1 MAKFRLK
8 TRKFTGINDVSA
20 SSQANEYFN
29 ADFDSLK
36 GEGEKKKPRFR
47 VKSYSD
53 EGEIPVSKDDS
64 IISDINGRKV
74 NPSMPGDPTVVE
86 RNDFVQG
93 WGNNPFYFSIDPYV
107 SAPLLTKV
115 QDGIYVG
122 TLAGNRLEYKD
133 QSILLGV
140 TVTTSYPTPV
150 IAIVKGDKVHIF
162 KQTQFTDKVTKTFS
176 ENKITN
182 EQEFREY
189 AHNLMQNAHGEDY
202 SPEVTDRVVDGLL
215 KDHRTTRNYGEL
227 VGRLQE
233 SLGEDKRYSSEGS
246 NAPIVPP
253 NQMPPPGAMPPP
265 PQDPMGPPPPG
276 MGDPSMQQPP
286 MGMDP
291 NMAVGQP
298 GDEMGPPPN
307 PYNFGFNVVN
317 AVPSMETL
325 IGSLAYAP
333 SICHLYHIFST
344 DYTDHLVLKE
354 FYDKLPDLVD
364 KLAEVYVK
372 DNEMARF
379 DSIVNPEGMDPIN
392 YLSNLYELC
401 GTVKATQ
408 ENSTYTT
415 VIDEIAVEISNTLY
429 KLQRMSEGKK
439 VFSIKS
445 FSDSKLMDQIS
456 GQIEEAAVQKF
467 NNGEQPIPDEH
478 FKNKREVIAYVKNKS
493 RNPFDF
499 RQLLDDLLGIGESH
513 VKSGIKT
520 ATNGYLDLNYDKD
533 GNRITS
539 VGQVYDT
546 EDDYYDGRYG
556 RYKRY
561 KSKYMRP

>member
-1 MAKFRLK
+1 MTKFRLK
-8 TRKFTGINDVSA
+8 TRKFTGINDLSA
-20 SSQANEYFN
+20 TSQANEYFN

-36 GEGEKKKPRFR
+36 GDGKKKLRFR
-47 VKSYSD
+47 VKRYSD
-53 EGEIPVSKDDS
+53 EDNIPVSKDDS

-74 NPSMPGDPTVVE
+74 NKLSTVEPTMVE

-93 WGNNPFYFSIDPYV
+93 WGNSPFYFSIDPYV

-140 TVTTSYPTPV
+140 TVTTAYPTPV

-176 ENKITN
+176 NNKIHN
-182 EQEFREY
+182 EQEFRDY

-215 KDHRTTRNYGEL
+215 RDHRTTRNYGEL

-246 NAPIVPP
+246 NDPIVPP
-253 NQMPPPGAMPPP
+253 SQMPPPGSIPPP
-265 PQDPMGPPPPG
+265 PPEMV
-276 MGDPSMQQPP
+276 DPSMQQPP

-298 GDEMGPPPN
+298 GDDMSGLPPN

-364 KLAEVYVK
+364 KLAEVYIK
-372 DNEMARF
+372 DNETARF

-429 KLQRMSEGKK
+429 KLQRMSDGKK

-478 FKNKREVIAYVKNKS
+478 FKNKREVVAYVKNRS

-499 RQLLDDLLGIGESH
+499 KQLLDDLLGIGESH

-520 ATNGYLDLNYDKD
+520 ATKGYLDLNYDKN
-533 GNRITS
+533 GKKITS
-539 VGQVYDT
+539 VKQVYPN
-546 EDDYYDGRYG
+546 G
-556 RYKRY
+556 
-561 KSKYMRP
+561 